1 KIFALNLD
9 YMAKNLEAAEAER
22 ILSTPVMQRRR
33 ITAVDFLRAKAHLVT
48 NESLR
53 RKLTE
58 PRVQLVSYGRAAE
71 RKELAAAV
79 ALNIGRYGFLV
90 RDVAKGGRKDVK
102 LVLYYDR
109 VPSLLSLKNILPDS
123 FQRIFRLRRSSQ
135 RVVS

>member
-1 KIFALNLD
+1 
-9 YMAKNLEAAEAER
+9 
-22 ILSTPVMQRRR
+22 
-33 ITAVDFLRAKAHLVT
+33 
-48 NESLR
+48 
-53 RKLTE
+53 
-58 PRVQLVSYGRAAE
+58 VQLVSYGRAAE

-109 VPSLLSLKNILPDS
+109 VPSLLSLKNLLPDS
-123 FQRIFRLRRSSQ
+123 FQQIFRLRRSSQ